1 MMMMMMTSIV
11 AGGYAGCIAPPKGHA
26 TEPASTSASSGM
38 VDAEAGEGR
47 VCSNSRVALPATPG
61 DFNNSATFPAMITE
75 DEQWFDYCAPPEVVA
90 DCIGGDYLR
99 LGSNQGPTGGAPTA
113 PEYSAGDGSVD
124 YDNNRARGTISVTA
138 GGGGGGGN

>member
-1 MMMMMMTSIV
+1 MMMMMMMSIV

-26 TEPASTSASSGM
+26 TEPASTTASSGM

-75 DEQWFDYCAPPEVVA
+75 DEQWFDYCAWSCPRPPPKKKQKN
-90 DCIGGDYLR
+90 R
-99 LGSNQGPTGGAPTA
+99 KTKTP
-113 PEYSAGDGSVD
+113 VD
-124 YDNNRARGTISVTA
+124 ASFPPCDFTIVGA
-138 GGGGGGGN
+138 GGVRHTAD

>member
-1 MMMMMMTSIV
+1 MMMMMMMSIV

-75 DEQWFDYCAPPEVVA
+75 DEQWFDYCARSCPHPQKTKTEKEKHRSTLLFHLVIFQSSVVA
-90 DCIGGDYLR
+90 ASDTLLI
-99 LGSNQGPTGGAPTA
+99 
-113 PEYSAGDGSVD
+113 
-124 YDNNRARGTISVTA
+124 
-138 GGGGGGGN
+138 